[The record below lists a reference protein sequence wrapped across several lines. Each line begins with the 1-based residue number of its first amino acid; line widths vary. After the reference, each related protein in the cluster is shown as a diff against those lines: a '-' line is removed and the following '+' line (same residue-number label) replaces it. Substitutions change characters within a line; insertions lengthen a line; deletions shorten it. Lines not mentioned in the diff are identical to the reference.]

1 MKYALDI
8 VGLTDF
14 INNLPKKI
22 DTQIGESGAL
32 LSGGQRQKLIIARA
46 LYKKSEILV
55 FDEPTSSF
63 DNESKLVFTDLMLKL
78 KNKYTILIVSHS
90 DIVNS
95 KADKIIKLGV
105 NEI

>member
-55 FDEPTSSF
+55 FDEPTSSL
-63 DNESKLVFTDLMLKL
+63 DNEL
-78 KNKYTILIVSHS
+78 N
-90 DIVNS
+90 
-95 KADKIIKLGV
+95 
-105 NEI
+105 